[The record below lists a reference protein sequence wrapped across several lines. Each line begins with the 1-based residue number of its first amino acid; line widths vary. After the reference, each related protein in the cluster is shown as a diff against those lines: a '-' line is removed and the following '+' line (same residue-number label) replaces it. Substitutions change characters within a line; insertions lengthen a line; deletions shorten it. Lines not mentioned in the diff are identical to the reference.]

1 LWGDAVAMVPGIP
14 QRKHS
19 EMDREFEVLST
30 TMYVGGKPV
39 LVYSYN
45 PCAGLRSVFR
55 YQNFLPDQS
64 PRTRAKRSST
74 YLNACSVFDVCT
86 SGRLGRG
93 VGRVVG
99 PVMKALTKS
108 TPKDL
113 ELKLTNLAAASF
125 DWPKIHMLN
134 AANAVHLVFIDYV
147 NTEGEHVVQHSVHLY
162 ERVLSIEDI
171 RKIAAEQVLKLSGV
185 SGVRHQVAA

>member
-1 LWGDAVAMVPGIP
+1 
-14 QRKHS
+14 
-19 EMDREFEVLST
+19 
-30 TMYVGGKPV
+30 
-39 LVYSYN
+39 
-45 PCAGLRSVFR
+45 
-55 YQNFLPDQS
+55 
-64 PRTRAKRSST
+64 
-74 YLNACSVFDVCT
+74 
-86 SGRLGRG
+86 
-93 VGRVVG
+93 
-99 PVMKALTKS
+99 MKALTKS

-171 RKIAAEQVLKLSGV
+171 RRIAAEQVLKLSGV